1 MNVLRSTSVSS
12 LRRRSH
18 LKTGLIPARLPL
30 FSLYAII
37 KNYKKRRFCELLFD
51 AIALHDPFE
60 HPAIKEHLPPDFQNT
75 TFERWA
81 TRQKTLPEDL
91 EELKDRLKGYSPF
104 GNSRNKIELEYNESD
119 TDAPVQEKRVRTR
132 EFAEDGARTS
142 LAAAGGAAT
151 ALAIRDHGATA
162 GIGSAATVANTAM
175 GTDFKLPAVAYIQM
189 DNIND
194 PEAGLLR
201 IKVYGYGNAP
211 QPRLSVLSSFN
222 FRIASSYQRYGR
234 FLHFGNIL
242 KERVNVKGDCLR
254 WQSIFDL
261 LTWMIQETT
270 RSYRSH
276 RRGRCRNM
284 LSSPIPGG
292 TDDTRCVRGG
302 YTAGDPISLGRQP
315 LCHQEHPDNDNKSAR
330 DEQLTQMDSIFG
342 HAVVTIIAA
351 AGQDSQAGLAG
362 ITSDRK
368 PGQMAREVAP
378 NVNVMFP
385 IQYDDSYGNGD
396 TRAWTLQEK
405 LLSRRRLV
413 FGENH
418 VSFHCRHGILRE
430 DMPAIH
436 AANGPPPIVNLSMP
450 ADNFELTV
458 RKSWDETIVFR
469 RSPFFDQYAKLLEQY
484 TSREMA
490 NPNDILKAIL
500 GLLRVLEK
508 MRSRSRTLR
517 EDDTEKKTDN
527 QT

>member
-1 MNVLRSTSVSS
+1 MGPSRPPIPHSITDTEDAQRYSFIWRKRTKFALCNECSKIDFGQFASPSVSS
-12 LRRRSH
+12 QN
-18 LKTGLIPARLPL
+18 GLIPARLPL

-234 FLHFGNIL
+234 FLHFVNIL
-242 KERVNVKGDCLR
+242 KERVDVKGDCLR
-254 WQSIFDL
+254 CLEYCHLYHGKECAKPDWSIDL
-261 LTWMIQETT
+261 PRPSGEHFRLVE
-270 RSYRSH
+270 
-276 RRGRCRNM
+276 
-284 LSSPIPGG
+284 L
-292 TDDTRCVRGG
+292 DDTRNYKVVQIPSQRPLPKYAVLSYVWGG
-302 YTAGDPISLGRQP
+302 TGKKALNLYRSNASQLRNGIPQDQVARTTRDAFE
-315 LCHQEHPDNDNKSAR
+315 EHPDNDNKSAR
-330 DEQLTQMDSIFG
+330 DEQLKQMDSIFG

-362 ITSDRK
+362 ITSDRHPSLDIAGKAPAKTEAGIWRK
-368 PGQMAREVAP
+368 PRQLP
-378 NVNVMFP
+378 
-385 IQYDDSYGNGD
+385 
-396 TRAWTLQEK
+396 LQTWH
-405 LLSRRRLV
+405 
-413 FGENH
+413 F
-418 VSFHCRHGILRE
+418 
-430 DMPAIH
+430 A
-436 AANGPPPIVNLSMP
+436 
-450 ADNFELTV
+450 
-458 RKSWDETIVFR
+458 
-469 RSPFFDQYAKLLEQY
+469 
-484 TSREMA
+484 
-490 NPNDILKAIL
+490 
-500 GLLRVLEK
+500 
-508 MRSRSRTLR
+508 
-517 EDDTEKKTDN
+517 
-527 QT
+527 